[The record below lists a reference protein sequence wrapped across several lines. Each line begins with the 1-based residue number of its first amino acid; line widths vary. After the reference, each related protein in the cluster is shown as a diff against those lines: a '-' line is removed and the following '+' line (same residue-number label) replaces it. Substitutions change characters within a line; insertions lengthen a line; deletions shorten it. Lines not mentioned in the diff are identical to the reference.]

1 MNESPPVKAEVE
13 VEKELGVYYAAE
25 DYAGILRRLFILVVD
40 GLVMLTLVVATFLIM
55 GESIGQDADS
65 ALKASGLL
73 FLLWYVY
80 MAVLKITPLGTLGYR
95 LAGVRLVTIYGE
107 RPSIW
112 RSSFRF
118 AFIFAGPLNP
128 ICDVIW
134 LGGETD
140 RQGMRDKFAGTY
152 VVRRGATPAGR
163 GRVGYEH
170 LFLGAWALVFRRV
183 KRGSGEGPGLSAAAD
198 EASWDS

>member
-1 MNESPPVKAEVE
+1 MNDSLRVE
-13 VEKELGVYYAAE
+13 VETEAEEKLGVFYATE
-25 DYAGILRRLFILVVD
+25 DYAGIVRRLFILFVD
-40 GLVMLTLVVATFLIM
+40 GLVMLALAVAIFYVLGRLM
-55 GESIGQDADS
+55 GQDVDM

-95 LAGVRLVTIYGE
+95 LAGVRLVTIHGE

-118 AFIFAGPLNP
+118 LFLLMGPLNP

-134 LGGETD
+134 LGSETD

-152 VVRRGATPAGR
+152 VVRRGARPAGC

-170 LFLGAWALVFRRV
+170 LFLGAWALIFRRV
-183 KRGSGEGPGLSAAAD
+183 ERGPGDGPGSRGAD
-198 EASWDS
+198 VDSGWEV